1 MHQTDDK
8 REHSGITGND
18 KKSVGSDHLKRG
30 RSVGRPQPSMVMT
43 SGGGGSNN
51 LEAGSE
57 IRTIFSDTGGGL
69 CEIRAIFWTPGADF
83 GRLAKTRQI
92 ISLSCAT
99 V

>member
-30 RSVGRPQPSMVMT
+30 RSVGRPQPSMLMT
-43 SGGGGSNN
+43 SGSNN
-51 LEAGSE
+51 LEAWSE

-69 CEIRAIFWTPGADF
+69 CEIRAIFWTPRADF